1 MKLETIYNDLID
13 IIKNDMDF
21 TKALKLKEKLE
32 QEIRNQTAYKNTS
45 RTRVNAI
52 KRVASKSDTR
62 PALTGYSNQ
71 EGYQIVTD
79 SYHLIAIHQENMPLK
94 LVTTNNEEA
103 DKIGHENVIYG
114 NYPDMKHILNDYT
127 TSSYQPLNIKL
138 NYDDILS
145 FYKLH
150 HKDTDNNLYSIDN
163 RLYNINYLKNII
175 DVIGIDNTIYYRPNT
190 DNAPLYIVNKNNEI
204 GLILPV
210 KKY

>member
-1 MKLETIYNDLID
+1 MKLETIYNDLMEIMKD
-13 IIKNDMDF
+13 NMNF
-21 TKALKLKEKLE
+21 AKALKLKEKLE
-32 QEIRNQTAYKNTS
+32 EAIRNEAAYKTTS

-52 KRVASKSDTR
+52 KRVASKFNDR

-103 DKIGHENVIYG
+103 DKLGHDNVIYG
-114 NYPDMKHILNDYT
+114 NYPNMEHILNDYT
-127 TSSYQPLNIKL
+127 TSYYYTLDIKL
-138 NYDDILS
+138 DYDDILS

-150 HKDTDNNLYSIDN
+150 HKDKDRCLYSIDN

-175 DVIGIDNTIYYRPNT
+175 DVIGTDNTLYYRPDT
-190 DNAPLYIVNKNNEI
+190 DNAPLYIVNKDNEI

>member
-1 MKLETIYNDLID
+1 MKLETIYNDLINIMKD
-13 IIKNDMDF
+13 DMNF
-21 TKALKLKEKLE
+21 EKALKLKEKLE
-32 QEIRNQTAYKNTS
+32 QEIRNQTAYKSTS

-52 KRVASKSDTR
+52 KRVASKSEAR

-71 EGYQIVTD
+71 EGYQVVTD
-79 SYHLIAIHQENMPLK
+79 SYHLIAIHSDTMPLK
-94 LVTTNNEEA
+94 LVTTDKEEA
-103 DKIGHENVIYG
+103 DKLGHENVINS

-127 TSSYQPLNIKL
+127 TSYYYKLDIKL
-138 NYDDILS
+138 DYDDMLS

-150 HKDTDNNLYSIDN
+150 HKENSDNLYSIDN

-175 DVIGIDNTIYYRPNT
+175 DVIGTDNIIYYRPDT
-190 DNAPLYIVNKNNEI
+190 DTAPLYFVNKNNEI